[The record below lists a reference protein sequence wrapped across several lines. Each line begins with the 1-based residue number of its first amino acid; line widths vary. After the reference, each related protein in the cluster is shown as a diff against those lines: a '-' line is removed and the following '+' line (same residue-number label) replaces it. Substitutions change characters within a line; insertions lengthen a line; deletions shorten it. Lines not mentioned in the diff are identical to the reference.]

1 MKPVLPCFV
10 VALVVLAT
18 LAHAV
23 INDPK
28 PPKPIQILHMPR
40 VLFENRDLGFMVRL
54 QPIDSDRLLYAILCN
69 NEAQEPCSLD
79 EFRHERLSQL
89 EIEGDRAA
97 KLWTP
102 KPWAHL
108 AAGSYTVVVTIGPR
122 GGVRASDAL
131 SVLVQ
136 GM

>member
-1 MKPVLPCFV
+1 MKPIVPCFV
-10 VALVVLAT
+10 VTLIILAT

-23 INDPK
+23 INEPR

-40 VLFENRDLGFMVRL
+40 IMFENRDLGFMVRL
-54 QPIDSDRLLYAILCN
+54 QPIESDRFLFAILCN
-69 NEAQEPCSLD
+69 NDSVETCSVD
-79 EFRHERLSQL
+79 EFKHERLSQL

-102 KPWAHL
+102 KPWTHL

-122 GGVRASDAL
+122 LGYRSSDAL
-131 SVLVQ
+131 TVLVQ